1 MADTESSIFN
11 KKASEK
17 LRSPDDL
24 DNYVRVTNPSVW
36 VALAACVAL
45 LVGILAWGVFGAVT
59 TSVNTTGACVKG
71 SVVCFL
77 TAEDAAKVS
86 VGDKASVSGEQMEVK
101 SISAVPLSRDEAKAV
116 VAKDYLVS
124 TLVKGD
130 WAYVVFFDGDEEY
143 NFVEE
148 VPLPV
153 TITTERVAPISLI
166 FGRTHEE

>member
-1 MADTESSIFN
+1 MT
-11 KKASEK
+11 
-17 LRSPDDL
+17 
-24 DNYVRVTNPSVW
+24 
-36 VALAACVAL
+36 
-45 LVGILAWGVFGAVT
+45 
-59 TSVNTTGACVKG
+59 
-71 SVVCFL
+71 
-77 TAEDAAKVS
+77 
-86 VGDKASVSGEQMEVK
+86 
-101 SISAVPLSRDEAKAV
+101 
-116 VAKDYLVS
+116 KDYLVS